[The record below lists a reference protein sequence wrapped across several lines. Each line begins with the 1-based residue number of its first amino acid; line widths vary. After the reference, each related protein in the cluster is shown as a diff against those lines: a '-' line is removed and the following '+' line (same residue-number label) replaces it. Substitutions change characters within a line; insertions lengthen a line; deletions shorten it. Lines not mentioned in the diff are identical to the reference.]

1 MTIQEGEDM
10 ARIIAGYEGWRAR
23 KAKEF
28 DLGQHLSPSAYLDDF
43 AKDHALT
50 VIEELQA
57 LYADTSIPQAE
68 IDAEV
73 KRLIGVE

>member
-1 MTIQEGEDM
+1 MTTQEGAD
-10 ARIIAGYEGWRAR
+10 IIHILAGYESWRAR

-28 DLGQHLSPSAYLDDF
+28 DLGEHLSVSAYVDDY

-57 LYADTSIPQAE
+57 LYADKSIPQAE